1 MQYKWVKMNVITFLD
16 TNECQTNNGGCEQV
30 CTNTVGSFECS
41 CNQGFSLSSDG
52 ANCNGK
58 KISIYNKPKAIIAE
72 LSDINECQT
81 NNGGCE
87 QNCANTDGSFECSC
101 NQGYR
106 LSSDGVNCIGK

>member
-1 MQYKWVKMNVITFLD
+1 MLFLD

-58 KISIYNKPKAIIAE
+58 KMSII
-72 LSDINECQT
+72 
-81 NNGGCE
+81 
-87 QNCANTDGSFECSC
+87 
-101 NQGYR
+101 
-106 LSSDGVNCIGK
+106 